1 MDELTTVRAW
11 DAGRPG
17 PSEEAR
23 TAARA
28 RLEAAMARES
38 EGAAPRAGRLS
49 RRIVLRTAFAGL
61 TAAAAGAVV
70 VALDDE
76 GDRAPRLEAVSAA
89 EVLRRAADRSRAAGS
104 DLPVPRDDQYFY
116 TRTYITQVPVKGGPT
131 RTWNDESWMSVDG
144 SKPSLRQEHGKVH
157 HDPPLGK
164 HEVRWP
170 PTVYSKLQKMP
181 TDPDELLA
189 MFRGN
194 AGAPADDVMAFFEGC
209 MLLMGPRVM
218 PPACRP
224 APSRRCRSSPTSSS
238 TTTTPTSP
246 AARPSESR
254 TRRRRSPSS
263 STAGPTTI
271 WAAHRGEF
279 AEEDQRRVE
288 AGRPLLRDQDSEG
301 HPGGRPHRA
310 ARLTGGSGTGPG
322 AGRAAGD
329 ARPAPGPA
337 AQDPW
342 ATASRWGRTWS
353 RRSRL
358 VRR

>member
-38 EGAAPRAGRLS
+38 EGAAPGAGRLS

-116 TRTYITQVPVKGGPT
+116 TRTYVTQVPVKGGPT

-218 PPACRP
+218 PPGLQAGTFEALSKLPHIKLDYHDADVAGREAVGVSHP
-224 APSRRCRSSPTSSS
+224 KASFTFLFDRRTYDYLGLRTEGSSPKKINGEWKQVDHYYET
-238 TTTTPTSP
+238 
-246 AARPSESR
+246 R
-254 TRRRRSPSS
+254 TLKDIQVVDRI
-263 STAGPTTI
+263 GQ
-271 WAAHRGEF
+271 HG
-279 AEEDQRRVE
+279 
-288 AGRPLLRDQDSEG
+288 
-301 HPGGRPHRA
+301 
-310 ARLTGGSGTGPG
+310 
-322 AGRAAGD
+322 
-329 ARPAPGPA
+329 
-337 AQDPW
+337 
-342 ATASRWGRTWS
+342 
-353 RRSRL
+353 
-358 VRR
+358 